1 MSVLLRSRLRQTR
14 INEYALRTVAQHI
27 LTRAGVPDSELS
39 LELVGNARM
48 QTLNRQYRHQNRPTD
63 VLAFPLWEGPGPRT
77 SLLGDVVISVPVA
90 ERQAA
95 AYGHSIDQELIHLLT
110 HGILHLIG
118 YDHERGEREARRMK
132 RKEQVIF
139 TALQP
144 IPKILRK
151 CVKPREQHSQL
162 RQRKMLSRK

>member
-14 INEYALRTVAQHI
+14 INEHALRTVAQRI
-27 LTRAGVPDSELS
+27 LNKTGVPDSELS
-39 LELVGNARM
+39 VELVGNTRM
-48 QTLNRQYRHQNRPTD
+48 QTLNRQYRHQDRPTD

-77 SLLGDVVISVPVA
+77 SLLGDVVISVPMA

-95 AYGHSIDQELIHLLT
+95 TYGHSIDKEMIHLLT

-118 YDHERGEREARRMK
+118 YDHERGQREAQRMR
-132 RKEQVIF
+132 RKEQTILE
-139 TALQP
+139 ALQP

-151 CVKPREQHSQL
+151 K
-162 RQRKMLSRK
+162 